1 MFLQAPD
8 ESPYDLNFSLF
19 GFPVRIAWTFWLGAI
34 VIGYDFAQNID
45 ATTGNSSPG
54 IFPLLFLWT
63 ACLFLSILIH
73 ELGHA
78 FAFRFYG
85 RESTIVL
92 YHFGGLAIPSS
103 MRSDGRGFTDIS
115 SSRQETHV
123 SDLVIAL
130 AGPLAQIASAFAVA
144 GLVTAMRYEVTAFA
158 QMPWPLDGLRPW
170 FQGKPVASVGLK
182 ALILFYVFPSVLWA
196 LLNLLPV
203 FPLDGGRV
211 MRSLVLM
218 SGDRGDTWLWIS
230 MASAGVVAFYALT
243 QGHQPIMGLLFLSL
257 GFGNYQMMQSPYR

>member
-8 ESPYDLNFSLF
+8 DSPYDLRFMLF
-19 GFPVRIAWTFWLGAI
+19 GFPIRIAWTFWLGAV
-34 VIGYDFAQNID
+34 VIGHSFAMWFDFA
-45 ATTGNSSPG
+45 AGEMSPG

-63 ACLFLSILIH
+63 GCLFLSILIH

-78 FAFRFYG
+78 FAFRYYG
-85 RESTIVL
+85 QESSIVL

-103 MRSDGRGFTDIS
+103 VRSDGRGFVDTLS
-115 SSRQETHV
+115 PRRSTET

-130 AGPLAQIASAFAVA
+130 AGPIAQIASAFLLA
-144 GLVTAMRYEVTAFA
+144 GIVTALGYEVVAFSE
-158 QMPWPLDGLRPW
+158 MPWPLSEMSRW
-170 FQGKPVASVGLK
+170 FTGQPVANVGLM
-182 ALILFYVFPSVLWA
+182 ATIFFYVFPSVLWA

-230 MASAGVVAFYALT
+230 MVSAGAVAFYALT
-243 QGHQPIMGLLFLSL
+243 RTQQPIMGLLFLSL
-257 GFGNYQMMQSPYR
+257 GFGNYQMLQSPYR